1 MDSVTQIALGAAVG
15 EAVLGRKVGRPAL
28 LWGAGC
34 GLLPDLDVLIP
45 LGDAVKDFTY
55 HRSASHSLLVLALLT
70 PLVVKGILKC
80 HPKTTSHRMRWHVL
94 VFLAFA
100 THVLLDC
107 LTVYGTQIFWPLPV
121 PPVMWST
128 IFIVDPV
135 YSVPLIGGVIAAFVL
150 SRDKGWGHTVNTACL
165 AISCIYLTWTVA
177 AKVHVGHVVKQSL
190 LQQGIQ
196 YNRFLTVPTPFNS
209 FLWRVIVIDD
219 LTYHEG
225 VYSVFDTS
233 RNLVFKSYSNDRHLL
248 RGLDHHWPV
257 KRLQWFTQGF
267 YSVLDNADDIIIRDL
282 RMGMEPTYV
291 FQFRVG
297 RIKGQDRVPAK
308 SLRISP
314 EIELDALGLIWRR
327 IWNQDPP

>member
-1 MDSVTQIALGAAVG
+1 MDSITQIALGAAVG
-15 EAVLGRKVGRPAL
+15 EVVLGRKVGRPAL

-45 LGDAVKDFTY
+45 LGDAVRDFTY

-80 HPKTTSHRMRWHVL
+80 HPKTISHRVQWHIL

-107 LTVYGTQIFWPLPV
+107 LTVYGTQIFWPLPF
-121 PPVMWST
+121 PTVMWST
-128 IFIVDPV
+128 IFIIDPL
-135 YSVPLIGGVIAAFVL
+135 YSVPLIGGVITAFIL

-165 AISCIYLTWTVA
+165 TISCIYLVWTIG
-177 AKVHVGHVVKQSL
+177 AKIHVGQVVKQSL

-196 YNRFLTVPTPFNS
+196 YHRFLTVPTPFNS
-209 FLWRVIVIDD
+209 FLWRILVMDE

-225 VYSVFDTS
+225 VYSVFDGS
-233 RNLVFKSYSNDRHLL
+233 SNLNFKSYPNDKQLL
-248 RGLDHHWPV
+248 QGLEHHWPV
-257 KRLQWFTQGF
+257 KRLQWFTHGF
-267 YSVLDNADDIIIRDL
+267 YSVLDKNDEIIIRDL
-282 RMGMEPTYV
+282 RMGTEPTYV

-297 RIKGQDRVPAK
+297 LIKGEDRMPVESVRIFSEMELNK
-308 SLRISP
+308 LSLV
-314 EIELDALGLIWRR
+314 WRR
-327 IWNQDPP
+327 IWNPHPG